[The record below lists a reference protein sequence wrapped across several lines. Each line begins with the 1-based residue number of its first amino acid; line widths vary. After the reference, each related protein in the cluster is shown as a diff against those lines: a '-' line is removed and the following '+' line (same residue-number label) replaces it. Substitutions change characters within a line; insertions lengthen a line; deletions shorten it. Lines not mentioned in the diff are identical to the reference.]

1 MGQGPR
7 SEPLPGGSR
16 EDMAFFGWTAWTSDL
31 HKGSLSPLSPPA
43 EHQRVASISFWELLL
58 EFYNREGTN
67 NLLALEKNASK
78 SNKACK

>member
-31 HKGSLSPLSPPA
+31 HKGSLSPLSPP
-43 EHQRVASISFWELLL
+43 EGGKYILWELLL
-58 EFYNREGTN
+58 ELYNIEGTN
-67 NLLALEKNASK
+67 NLLVLEKKAAE